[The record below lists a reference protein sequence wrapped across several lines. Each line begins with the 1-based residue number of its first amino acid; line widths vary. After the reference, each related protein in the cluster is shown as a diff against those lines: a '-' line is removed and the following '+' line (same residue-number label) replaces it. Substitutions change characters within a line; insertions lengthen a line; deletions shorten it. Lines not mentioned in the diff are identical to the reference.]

1 MREQP
6 MLFESE
12 PVYRPELAQWHTPPR
27 LAAKM
32 ATEHARLIRGARV
45 LEPSAG
51 GGALVRAALDVG
63 ASRVEAFEIDPAW
76 CARLRDRFE
85 REIDEGRVSIIEG
98 DFLAFASCIRGYE
111 EQTRDGHACLPYD
124 TSLSNPPFDNGLDT
138 RFLEALRPLAPE
150 HVTLTNA
157 SALFG
162 RERFEKV
169 WSKAHVRQESKLV
182 QRPKFG
188 GDGSGGGMNDVSVTW
203 WGAHAGPVMP
213 TTWWPEAWS

>member
-12 PVYRPELAQWHTPPR
+12 PAYRAELAQWHTPPR

-32 ATEHARLIRGARV
+32 VAEHAHLFTDANV

-51 GGALVRAALDVG
+51 GGSLVRAALDAG
-63 ASRVEAFEIDPAW
+63 AGWVMAVEIDPAW
-76 CARLRDRFE
+76 CARLRERFA
-85 REIDEGRVSIIEG
+85 RELDEGFLSVVEG
-98 DFLAFASCIRGYE
+98 DFLAMDWSRTHFGI
-111 EQTRDGHACLPYD
+111 T
-124 TSLSNPPFDNGLDT
+124 LSNPPFDNGLDT
-138 RFLEALRPLAPE
+138 RFLEAMRPLAAD

-169 WSKAHVRQESKLV
+169 WSKAHVRRESKLV

-203 WGAHAGPVMP
+203 WGATPGEVLP
-213 TTWWPEAWS
+213 TAWWPEAWA

>member
-1 MREQP
+1 MTAQP

-32 ATEHARLIRGARV
+32 ATEHAHLIRGLHV
-45 LEPSAG
+45 LEPAAG
-51 GGALVRAALDVG
+51 GGSLVRAALDVG
-63 ASRVEAFEIDPAW
+63 AARVTAIEIDPAW
-76 CARLRDRFE
+76 CARLRDRFA
-85 REIDEGRVSIIEG
+85 REIDGGRVVVIEG
-98 DFLAFASCIRGYE
+98 DFLALALL
-111 EQTRDGHACLPYD
+111 TRFDV
-124 TSLSNPPFDNGLDT
+124 TLSNPPFDDGLDT
-138 RFLEALRPLAPE
+138 RFLEALRPLAHE

-169 WSKAHVRQESKLV
+169 WSKVRVRREAKLV

-203 WGAHAGPVMP
+203 WGDRHSPMP
-213 TTWWPEAWS
+213 PGASVVWWPEAWS